1 MWTLAADAAANPA
14 LWDFSQ
20 VYAPGNLGPN
30 LVALLTLTL
39 LEIVLGI
46 DNIVFIAILAAKL
59 PEHQRDKARKLGLSL
74 AVITRVGLLMLISV
88 VLQLAQKDLVHLN
101 FLGFDHHYTWKDL
114 IITIGGLFLL
124 AKGTHEIHGY
134 VEGDPEKEIRSTK
147 GTTFGMVIAQILAI
161 DVVFSVDS
169 VITAVGMANN
179 IYVMIAAVIISVAVM
194 LIASGPISRFIQK
207 HPTMKMLAL
216 AFLLMIG
223 VLLVAESFGAHI
235 PKGYLYFAMAFSLLV
250 EFANLRRRR
259 PRGLDDSKLRVPTT
273 NQ

>member
-1 MWTLAADAAANPA
+1 
-14 LWDFSQ
+14 
-20 VYAPGNLGPN
+20 
-30 LVALLTLTL
+30 
-39 LEIVLGI
+39 
-46 DNIVFIAILAAKL
+46 
-59 PEHQRDKARKLGLSL
+59 
-74 AVITRVGLLMLISV
+74 
-88 VLQLAQKDLVHLN
+88 
-101 FLGFDHHYTWKDL
+101 
-114 IITIGGLFLL
+114 
-124 AKGTHEIHGY
+124 
-134 VEGDPEKEIRSTK
+134 
-147 GTTFGMVIAQILAI
+147 MVIAQILAI

-169 VITAVGMANN
+169 VITAVGMAKN

-194 LIASGPISRFIQK
+194 LIASGSISRFIQK